1 MLKLSLLSNKD
12 DFLRGKRTM
21 AILKMADLDLKGKRV
36 LIRADLNVP
45 LKDGKVASD

>member
-1 MLKLSLLSNKD
+1 
-12 DFLRGKRTM
+12 M

-45 LKDGKVASD
+45 LKDGVITDETRKYKRKIIKTDG